1 MHVMQT
7 EPNTPNTWRAYL
19 LATGIL
25 LAGAG
30 AAVAEPPPPDTTS
43 ATPPAASATPPAPA
57 DSGAGTET
65 AVPGTGAGVGAGAAL
80 GLIVEPPAQA
90 TPLMVFSQLEQGWRA
105 GSPEMVIGCL
115 SASEV
120 EIAIDRFG
128 PPAGRFT
135 GAQAQ
140 FLVRDLLHYGETLG
154 FRVTRL
160 EWKGES
166 PRAEAEWKHR
176 MGATEETV
184 PVAIELA
191 AEPQGWRVV
200 RIKSQ

>member
-7 EPNTPNTWRAYL
+7 EPNARRVAYW
-19 LATGIL
+19 LAAGIL

-30 AAVAEPPPPDTTS
+30 AAVAEPPPADS
-43 ATPPAASATPPAPA
+43 ALATPPAAAESA
-57 DSGAGTET
+57 AGTET
-65 AVPGTGAGVGAGAAL
+65 AAPGTGAGVGGGAAL
-80 GLIVEPPAQA
+80 GLIVEPPARA
-90 TPLMVFSQLEQGWRA
+90 TPLMIFSQLEQGWQA
-105 GSPEMVIGCL
+105 ESPEMVIGCL
-115 SASEV
+115 SATEV

-135 GAQAQ
+135 RAQAQ
-140 FLVRDLLHYGETLG
+140 FLVRDLLHYGVTLG

-184 PVAIELA
+184 PVTIELA
-191 AEPQGWRVV
+191 SEPQGWRVV